1 MRVALVTTFAASRK
15 EPLAG
20 NIDRIHQAFLDSGLG
35 EPEIRFNFADGLVG
49 GAVSSVDRVL
59 KRYPGLDRFVTSAAP
74 MPAIPG
80 ARRIS
85 NGPVFPA
92 SGERLPYATL
102 HAIAAGVP
110 RSFPFHSVVIHLY
123 TPEFGELVPTATNS
137 ADAIAA
143 GVPRSFPF
151 HSVVIHL
158 HTPEFGELVPTATN
172 SAEMMAGVLVTD
184 QWWVNGRVRSL
195 SACSVVEADP
205 ANKKLPPPPPAV
217 AVVLAA
223 CGKARRT
230 IQAPLDAKDTA
241 FAPVRLPT
249 GAAIPSVNPDVVR
262 TVTGIVAEY
271 RGRLREVVERAAL
284 PHDLPPPG
292 EAWSTPPGVATGPK
306 KPVLERAF
314 KLIGYTCRG
323 DSGTFT
329 LRRRTPSK
337 LTLELHL
344 DVGTWGNSV
353 LAIFRVWGLGFKAT
367 LILPVSATAVI
378 GAQYPIGDAARW
390 TKIVENL
397 AALVR
402 ELERSFV
409 PPIEAAAGPSPDW
422 YQPES

>member
-59 KRYPGLDRFVTSAAP
+59 KRYPELDRFVTSAAP

-85 NGPVFPA
+85 NGPVSPA

-110 RSFPFHSVVIHLY
+110 RSFPFHSVVIHL
-123 TPEFGELVPTATNS
+123 
-137 ADAIAA
+137 
-143 GVPRSFPF
+143 R
-151 HSVVIHL
+151 
-158 HTPEFGELVPTATN
+158 TPEFGELVPTATN

-205 ANKKLPPPPPAV
+205 ANKKLPPPSPAV

-230 IQAPLDAKDTA
+230 IQAPLAAKDTA

-329 LRRRTPSK
+329 LRRRTPSN

>member
-110 RSFPFHSVVIHLY
+110 RSFPFHSVVIHL
-123 TPEFGELVPTATNS
+123 
-137 ADAIAA
+137 
-143 GVPRSFPF
+143 
-151 HSVVIHL
+151 

-241 FAPVRLPT
+241 FAPVRLST

>member
-102 HAIAAGVP
+102 H
-110 RSFPFHSVVIHLY
+110 
-123 TPEFGELVPTATNS
+123 
-137 ADAIAA
+137 AIAA

>member
-49 GAVSSVDRVL
+49 NAVSSVDRVL
-59 KRYPGLDRFVTSAAP
+59 KRYPDLDRFVTSAAP

-85 NGPVFPA
+85 NGPVSPI

-102 HAIAAGVP
+102 H
-110 RSFPFHSVVIHLY
+110 
-123 TPEFGELVPTATNS
+123 
-137 ADAIAA
+137 AIAA

-230 IQAPLDAKDTA
+230 IQAPLAAKDTA

-292 EAWSTPPGVATGPK
+292 AAWSTPPGVATGPK

-329 LRRRTPSK
+329 LRRRTPSN

-367 LILPVSATAVI
+367 LMLPVSATAVI

-409 PPIEAAAGPSPDW
+409 PQIEAAAGPSPDW

>member
-110 RSFPFHSVVIHLY
+110 RSFPFHSVVIHL
-123 TPEFGELVPTATNS
+123 
-137 ADAIAA
+137 
-143 GVPRSFPF
+143 
-151 HSVVIHL
+151 

-230 IQAPLDAKDTA
+230 IQAPLAAKDTA
-241 FAPVRLPT
+241 FAPVRLST

>member
-1 MRVALVTTFAASRK
+1 MTTFAASRK

-59 KRYPGLDRFVTSAAP
+59 KRYPELDRFVTSAAP

-85 NGPVFPA
+85 NGPVSPA

-102 HAIAAGVP
+102 H
-110 RSFPFHSVVIHLY
+110 
-123 TPEFGELVPTATNS
+123 
-137 ADAIAA
+137 AIAA

-195 SACSVVEADP
+195 SACSVVKADP

-230 IQAPLDAKDTA
+230 IQAPLAAKDTA

-329 LRRRTPSK
+329 LRRRTPSN

-402 ELERSFV
+402 ELEQSFV